1 MTIGP
6 FICRLMVMALGGM
19 LASTTAQAQYEAYRV
34 QIISAQGHTI
44 GYNEN
49 TPLIGVELDVIIDN
63 EVSGGTPLPAIPLDG
78 QIDLQL
84 VGGVTPPHVGGVVQP
99 VSSAC
104 QDMGPWDPLF
114 GKQYQCFIAFPL
126 PMVDRQQSQLSITSE
141 LTFEFTHQGTT
152 YAAIAGTSVMGTLDL
167 AYDAAAIPLPIQ
179 PDPICTDEANPL
191 MPVRQQGGSFIFMLA
206 SGEVCGQPFFIDPP
220 IAVGYQYKVSG
231 AQIVAITAPSAQ
243 TVADAD
249 GYNMVAY
256 GKYWVMPR
264 LQPGQRYQFPS
275 PVSHILINDIDAA
288 LQLDPGD
295 QQAFALG
302 LELTTPT
309 GLVTIEQTPQVV
321 DTEPRVQIGS
331 EVVVPV
337 PGTLDG
343 AIEVNPAGRPV
354 IRPGQKP
361 LGGAIRSATPKP
373 KRPAAKQKPSRED

>member
-6 FICRLMVMALGGM
+6 FICRLMAMALGGM
-19 LASTTAQAQYEAYRV
+19 LASTAAQAQSEAYRV
-34 QIISAQGHTI
+34 QIIATQGHTI

-49 TPLIGVELDVIIDN
+49 TPLIGVELNVVIDH
-63 EVSGGTPLPAIPLDG
+63 EVNGGTPLPAIPLDG
-78 QIDLQL
+78 QIELQL
-84 VGGVTPPHVGGVVQP
+84 LGGVTPYGIFQP
-99 VSSAC
+99 VASAC

-126 PMVDRQQSQLSITSE
+126 PMVDRQQSQLQILST
-141 LTFEFTHQGTT
+141 LTFDFTHQGTT
-152 YAAIAGTSVMGTLDL
+152 YFTPGYVGGYLDL
-167 AYDAAAIPLPIQ
+167 AYDAAAIPLPVQ
-179 PDPICTDEANPL
+179 PDPVCTDEANPL
-191 MPVRQQGGSFIFMLA
+191 MPIRQQGGSFIFMLA

-256 GKYWVMPR
+256 GKNWAMPP

-275 PVSHILINDIDAA
+275 PVLHILVNDIDAA
-288 LQLDPGD
+288 LALDPND
-295 QQAFALG
+295 PQAFALG

-321 DTEPRVQIGS
+321 DSGPDWQVGPA
-331 EVVVPV
+331 VVVPV

-354 IRPGQKP
+354 LRPGQKP
-361 LGGAIRSATPKP
+361 LGGAIRPAAPKS
-373 KRPAAKQKPSRED
+373 KNPAAKQKPSREN